1 MLFYKIYKLLNL
13 LTKILAS
20 LLKSNGSMAVGLTA
34 IETFINDNGFMK
46 SNLSTILYAEQA

>member
-1 MLFYKIYKLLNL
+1 M
-13 LTKILAS
+13 TKILAS